1 MVVNINLAMVEQVRD
16 IALRAGKVIMDIYK
30 TDFTVTAKG
39 DNSPVTEADRLAD
52 ALIVKALREDV
63 TDRFPIVS
71 EETFE
76 ATNPTAVAGTP
87 FWLVDPLDGTREF
100 INKRDEFTVNIALID
115 AGLPVFGVVHV
126 PALGSTYW
134 GSRNGAFA
142 IEKGGPVHPIKVR
155 KAPADGLASCVSRSH
170 RSPEDGE
177 FLKPLTI
184 KEEISAGSSLKF
196 CLVAS
201 GRCDLYPRFGRT
213 MEWDTAAGNAVVRFA
228 GGFVKKIDG
237 GDLTYGKPG
246 FENPHFIVKGDPL
259 VANAR

>member
-115 AGLPVFGVVHV
+115 AGRPVVGVVHA
-126 PALGSTYW
+126 PAIGETYW
-134 GSRNGAFA
+134 ANRAGAFA
-142 IEKGGPVHPIKVR
+142 ETPNAAAHAIGAR
-155 KAPADGLASCVSRSH
+155 RAPRDGLVALVSRSH
-170 RSPEDGE
+170 PSPETQRY
-177 FLKPLTI
+177 LATLNI
-184 KEEISAGSSLKF
+184 KRRMEAGSSLKF
-196 CLVAS
+196 CLIAA
-201 GRCDLYPRFGRT
+201 GRADIYPRFGRT
-213 MEWDTAAGNAVVRFA
+213 MEWDTAAGHAVLRFA
-228 GGFVKKIDG
+228 GGHVTDVN
-237 GDLTYGKPG
+237 GDELLYGKPG
-246 FENPHFIVKGDPL
+246 LENPPFIATS
-259 VANAR
+259 ANADKSK